1 MENITII
8 LVNQDNS
15 RMSDICFNAPK
26 GMLSINGQSLIERL
40 CLQFMSFS
48 KYIIIVAGHNIRA
61 FQYLEKTISNVKI
74 IGNIDHNHISNS
86 ESLYLGLDEIDEESD
101 SITIVEGD
109 IILSN
114 SAFEKYKNINSSK
127 KFVISNTVL
136 KDKDDKVI
144 YDTLKHIYFLDK
156 CTKKYENN
164 QSVKILGKYLG
175 IITLPFNIINE
186 IKRKLTNNI
195 NVAYIDTLQE
205 FLDDSYNTIF
215 LEEKDG
221 CEIDTSDDYYNALT
235 NPNIARIPCRYK
247 FKTDLE
253 FSNNF
258 KKYVGIYDVAGGLMA
273 QHCGFDGLWLGS
285 YQICVSNGIKDDE
298 TYNPMIALHL
308 AKKLKK
314 QLVELPVI
322 IDIGSGFFTNY
333 DLANFSDECKNT
345 NVVAVCID
353 DNKNHRINSMFTYSN
368 RQVLTNEEFQERLHD
383 LREYLPSNIKI
394 IARTELITIYK
405 EKIDFDILNKRI
417 KSLQT
422 KDVDAILP
430 HYVGN
435 NFEFI
440 SNILSKIVSS
450 KPIILIPT
458 GLINIKQR
466 CFYDLGV
473 NLIIYANLDIRSRF
487 NSVNNTYLS
496 IITSGALDDSK
507 KSSLSSPI
515 EIQNYIDSML

>member
-175 IITLPFNIINE
+175 ITTLPFNIINE

-333 DLANFSDECKNT
+333 DL
-345 NVVAVCID
+345 
-353 DNKNHRINSMFTYSN
+353 
-368 RQVLTNEEFQERLHD
+368 
-383 LREYLPSNIKI
+383 
-394 IARTELITIYK
+394 TI
-405 EKIDFDILNKRI
+405 
-417 KSLQT
+417 
-422 KDVDAILP
+422 
-430 HYVGN
+430 
-435 NFEFI
+435 
-440 SNILSKIVSS
+440 
-450 KPIILIPT
+450 
-458 GLINIKQR
+458 
-466 CFYDLGV
+466 
-473 NLIIYANLDIRSRF
+473 
-487 NSVNNTYLS
+487 
-496 IITSGALDDSK
+496 
-507 KSSLSSPI
+507 
-515 EIQNYIDSML
+515 

>member
-1 MENITII
+1 M
-8 LVNQDNS
+8 
-15 RMSDICFNAPK
+15 
-26 GMLSINGQSLIERL
+26 
-40 CLQFMSFS
+40 
-48 KYIIIVAGHNIRA
+48 
-61 FQYLEKTISNVKI
+61 
-74 IGNIDHNHISNS
+74 
-86 ESLYLGLDEIDEESD
+86 
-101 SITIVEGD
+101 
-109 IILSN
+109 
-114 SAFEKYKNINSSK
+114 
-127 KFVISNTVL
+127 
-136 KDKDDKVI
+136 
-144 YDTLKHIYFLDK
+144 
-156 CTKKYENN
+156 
-164 QSVKILGKYLG
+164 
-175 IITLPFNIINE
+175 
-186 IKRKLTNNI
+186 
-195 NVAYIDTLQE
+195 
-205 FLDDSYNTIF
+205 
-215 LEEKDG
+215 
-221 CEIDTSDDYYNALT
+221 
-235 NPNIARIPCRYK
+235 
-247 FKTDLE
+247 
-253 FSNNF
+253 
-258 KKYVGIYDVAGGLMA
+258 
-273 QHCGFDGLWLGS
+273 
-285 YQICVSNGIKDDE
+285 
-298 TYNPMIALHL
+298 
-308 AKKLKK
+308 
-314 QLVELPVI
+314 VELPVI

>member
-1 MENITII
+1 M
-8 LVNQDNS
+8 
-15 RMSDICFNAPK
+15 
-26 GMLSINGQSLIERL
+26 
-40 CLQFMSFS
+40 
-48 KYIIIVAGHNIRA
+48 Y
-61 FQYLEKTISNVKI
+61 
-74 IGNIDHNHISNS
+74 
-86 ESLYLGLDEIDEESD
+86 
-101 SITIVEGD
+101 
-109 IILSN
+109 
-114 SAFEKYKNINSSK
+114 
-127 KFVISNTVL
+127 
-136 KDKDDKVI
+136 
-144 YDTLKHIYFLDK
+144 
-156 CTKKYENN
+156 
-164 QSVKILGKYLG
+164 
-175 IITLPFNIINE
+175 
-186 IKRKLTNNI
+186 
-195 NVAYIDTLQE
+195 
-205 FLDDSYNTIF
+205 
-215 LEEKDG
+215 
-221 CEIDTSDDYYNALT
+221 
-235 NPNIARIPCRYK
+235 
-247 FKTDLE
+247 
-253 FSNNF
+253 
-258 KKYVGIYDVAGGLMA
+258 KYVGIYDVAGGLMA